1 VDRVSSATL
10 FPMPEPS
17 TPARYRFGVFEA
29 DLATGELRRKGV
41 RLKLHSQPFAILILL
56 LERPSELVTR
66 EEIARHLWPG
76 DTFVDFDHGVNS
88 AINRLRDALSDKA
101 ANPRFIETL
110 ARRGYRFL
118 APVEAVFANEV
129 TAVEPQAAAA
139 VPVTEDAPFLDR
151 VLATPADL
159 PPTSPALA
167 RNLFL
172 SLQLMYLG
180 FYVGALANLPEINDL
195 LSPLHFATQAFV
207 TLIVTAA
214 VLIPVRIFLVS
225 AILFRAPAARANFLK
240 LWRLLLLPM
249 DLLWCLAPFLLL
261 HHIHLGVA
269 LACATPLVYS
279 PFAQRSLILMGA
291 TEAPQVTSGLA

>member
-1 VDRVSSATL
+1 
-10 FPMPEPS
+10 MPASS
-17 TPARYRFGVFEA
+17 TPVRYRFGVFEA

-56 LERPSELVTR
+56 LERPGQLLTR

-76 DTFVDFDHGVNS
+76 DTFVDFEHGVNS

-118 APVEAVFANEV
+118 APVEPVFDDGNITPETPLIPAIPDAPE
-129 TAVEPQAAAA
+129 AP
-139 VPVTEDAPFLDR
+139 DAPFLDR

-172 SLQLMYLG
+172 ALQLMYLG

-195 LSPLHFATQAFV
+195 LSPLQFATQTFIV
-207 TLIVTAA
+207 LIVTAA
-214 VLIPVRIFLVS
+214 ILIPVRVFLIS
-225 AILFRAPAARANFLK
+225 AVLFRAPAARSNFLK
-240 LWRLLLLPM
+240 LWRFLLLPL
-249 DLLWCLAPFLLL
+249 DLLWSLSPFLLL
-261 HHIHLGVA
+261 HHINLGVA

-279 PFAQRSLILMGA
+279 PFAQRSLVLMGA
-291 TEAPQVTSGLA
+291 AEHAST